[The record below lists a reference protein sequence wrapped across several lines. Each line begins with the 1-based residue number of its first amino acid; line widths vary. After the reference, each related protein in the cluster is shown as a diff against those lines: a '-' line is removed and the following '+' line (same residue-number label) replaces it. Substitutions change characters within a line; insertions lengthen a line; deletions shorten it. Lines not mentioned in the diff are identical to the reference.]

1 MKKDKQKV
9 LDEVWTE
16 DRVRSFLD
24 SKSYD
29 GTDENFHMLLKA
41 YQSMRAS
48 DFELFVQFFGEENRD
63 VNARGKDG
71 RVDVRGEA
79 AADTTTRHED
89 VRRSERSDA
98 PAAPRVIPRVSSPAC
113 HRPRVIP
120 P

>member
-48 DFELFVQFFGEENRD
+48 DFELFVGFFVEQERD
-63 VNARGKDG
+63 LDATDKAG
-71 RVDVRGEA
+71 RTVLQVVSGHRHGGPYADILRAAGA
-79 AADTTTRHED
+79 AA
-89 VRRSERSDA
+89 
-98 PAAPRVIPRVSSPAC
+98 
-113 HRPRVIP
+113 
-120 P
+120 